1 MNNFLSKLIHAL
13 GVKTEDEKKLETW
26 KINKVEFDKKRR
38 DENDRLSK
46 MQLADEK
53 IHAQLTLLKAEY
65 DNAETAN
72 SKKILKTK
80 MFPFLIDLKNMDKK
94 IDACAKQFDLL
105 GKLVAKA
112 DDILDAAERNLNDV
126 MNQMINDFDD
136 LQDDYRDAAALER
149 ALDKQI
155 ERTKSA
161 TIDDAAFENLFAEL
175 GFENPET
182 TKTETVDP
190 TAEVNTTPASAG
202 TEAGVDT
209 SKVDAEFEEYLKKT
223 ETN

>member
-26 KINKVEFDKKRR
+26 KINKVKFEEKRR
-38 DENDRLSK
+38 NENDRLCK
-46 MQLADEK
+46 MRLADKE
-53 IHAQLTLLKAEY
+53 IHKQLTRLKEDY

-72 SKKILKTK
+72 SKKILKTQ

-105 GKLVAKA
+105 GKLVAQA
-112 DDILDAAERNLNDV
+112 DQILDAAERNLNDV
-126 MNQMINDFDD
+126 MDQMINDFDD
-136 LQDDYRDAAALER
+136 LQNDYRDAAALER
-149 ALDKQI
+149 ALDRQI

-175 GFENPET
+175 GIENPET
-182 TKTETVDP
+182 TAKGNATVAQ
-190 TAEVNTTPASAG
+190 TAEVNNAAG